1 MSSGTLTR
9 SAALGIA
16 AALLAASAAASA
28 TAATRPVKVPG
39 KLSPVL
45 RRLSAPALRGSSHAR
60 QARAAGVAVSGPG
73 SFVRRGN
80 RVLVE
85 VGFDRGAVARRDQL
99 RAAGAQVLAAS
110 RPYQVVTATAAPADL
125 PALTTVPGVE
135 SVSPV
140 REPILRE
147 VDCEGGAAI
156 SEGVAQ
162 LHAGGSEEKEEA
174 RWKFGTRG
182 AGVTVGVLSDSFDEA
197 TEAADESGPVATK
210 AKEDEETADLP
221 GAPLNTCGGQEL
233 PVGLVGEDFKSS
245 ESSDEGRAM
254 LQIVH
259 DVAPEAKL
267 AFATAFTGE
276 TAFAENIEK
285 LQEAGAEV
293 IVDDVSYFEEPFFQE
308 GPIGNAIRAVT
319 EKGATYLTAAGND
332 NLFDGE
338 GHEIASWEAPAF
350 RDSGKCPAAIAQ
362 GPGLNASHCM
372 DFDPEAPSD
381 DEFGIRVEPEET
393 LTVDLQWAESRHG
406 VGTDLDA
413 YLLDS
418 SGNVVAASLEN
429 NPSHGQPVEILQ
441 WENPSS
447 STRLVDL
454 AINRFSGGNP
464 RLKFI
469 LLENGGGVA
478 GTEYP
483 TSGGGDVVGPS
494 IFGHSAAADAI
505 AVGAVKYNVDPEA
518 ASAAPERYSSRGP
531 ATLYFAPVEAAG
543 ASEKLL
549 SPELV
554 SKPDVAATD
563 CGQTTFFA
571 HVYTGQGPAW
581 RFCGTSAAAPHAAG
595 VVALMKSKVPGATPE
610 ELRTALTGT
619 ATPFASFGPCAMGA
633 GLVEAVG
640 ALEAVQGGPTVGP
653 GSCPV
658 PEASGLVVKAPGNWD
673 AEVPVTPEPP
683 APTAPATSIRLHPA
697 AVVRRARP
705 PAKLVFAFAA
715 DQSGVSFVCRIDR
728 AANFSPCPKRLVRR
742 FGVGA
747 HVVRVRARG
756 SSGLLDPTPA
766 VFRFRVKRV
775 D

>member
-1 MSSGTLTR
+1 MSSGTLMR
-9 SAALGIA
+9 SAALLLA
-16 AALLAASAAASA
+16 AALLAAWAAASA
-28 TAATRPVKVPG
+28 TAAPPPVKVPG

-45 RRLSAPALRGSSHAR
+45 RRLSAPAVRGGSHAR

-85 VGFDRGAVARRDQL
+85 VGFDHGAVARRDEL
-99 RAAGAQVLAAS
+99 RAAGARVLAAS
-110 RPYQVVTATAAPADL
+110 RPYQVVTATAAPGDL
-125 PALTTVPGVE
+125 RALTTVPGVE
-135 SVSPV
+135 SVTPV
-140 REPILRE
+140 RKPLLRA
-147 VDCEGGAAI
+147 VNCEGGAAI

-162 LHAGGSEEKEEA
+162 LHAGGGSEEA
-174 RWKFGTRG
+174 RSTFATAG

-197 TEAADESGPVATK
+197 TEAADGSGPVATK
-210 AKEDEETADLP
+210 AKADEETADLP
-221 GAPLNTCGGQEL
+221 GPLNTCTEQMTGVNVL
-233 PVGLVGEDFKSS
+233 SDFASP
-245 ESSDEGRAM
+245 EASDEGRAM

-259 DVAPEAKL
+259 DVAPAAKL

-276 TAFAENIEK
+276 TAFAESIED
-285 LQEAGAEV
+285 LQEEGAEV

-308 GPIGNAIRAVT
+308 GPISNAIRAVT

-338 GHEIASWEAPAF
+338 GNEIASWEAPAF
-350 RDSGKCPAAIAQ
+350 HDSGKCPAAIAQ
-362 GPGLNASHCM
+362 NPSLNPSHCM

-418 SGNVVAASLEN
+418 SGSLVAASVEN
-429 NPSHGQPVEILQ
+429 NTFTGEPVEILQ
-441 WENPSS
+441 WENQSS
-447 STRLVDL
+447 EAKLVDL

-469 LLENGGGVA
+469 LVQNGGGVV

-483 TSGGGDVVGPS
+483 ASGGGDVVGPA

-505 AVGAVKYNVDPEA
+505 TVAAVKYNVDPES

-531 ATLYFAPVEAAG
+531 ATNYLAPVKPAG
-543 ASEKLL
+543 ASEKLV

-595 VVALMKSKVPGATPE
+595 VVALMKSKEPAAEPK
-610 ELRTALTGT
+610 ELREALLEA
-619 ATPFASFGPCAMGA
+619 ATPFPSFGPCAMGS

-640 ALEAVQGGPTVGP
+640 SLEAILAGP
-653 GSCPV
+653 SFK
-658 PEASGLVVKAPGNWD
+658 PEECAPPDASGLVVKAPGNWD
-673 AEVPVTPEPP
+673 AETPSKPEPEPP
-683 APTAPATSIRLHPA
+683 APTAPETSIRKHPA
-697 AVVRRARP
+697 AVVRTARP
-705 PAKLVFAFAA
+705 PVKLVFGFAA
-715 DQSGVSFVCRIDR
+715 DQSGASFICRIDR
-728 AANFSPCPKRLVRR
+728 VANFSACPQRFARR
-742 FGVGA
+742 FGVGS
-747 HVVRVRARG
+747 HVLRVRARG
-756 SSGLLDPTPA
+756 STGLLDATPA
-766 VFRFRVKRV
+766 AFRFRVKRAG
-775 D
+775 